1 MQTHDTPEQGSVE
14 VVLRE
19 SKCDLSAD
27 ALKDAAQV
35 FDRFALQSDLSA
47 NGLDHSADELDRSAD
62 GLDRSASELDRSA
75 AISNLARSL
84 DKSPDIAFVLG
95 AYSKHCS
102 CETSQ
107 CFR

>member
-1 MQTHDTPEQGSVE
+1 M
-14 VVLRE
+14 LRE
-19 SKCDLSAD
+19 SKCDLSAY

-47 NGLDHSADELDRSAD
+47 NGLDRSADELDHSAN
-62 GLDRSASELDRSA
+62 GLDRSANGLDRSANELDCSADESDRSA